1 MEFITDLLTPEQ
13 LDAILAVYGTVE
25 AWIGQATDFVIDQY
39 CNVTI
44 HEDIMI

>member
-25 AWIGQATDFVIDQY
+25 AWIEQAASAVSNQY
-39 CNVTI
+39 TVVL
-44 HEDIMI
+44 EDIWI